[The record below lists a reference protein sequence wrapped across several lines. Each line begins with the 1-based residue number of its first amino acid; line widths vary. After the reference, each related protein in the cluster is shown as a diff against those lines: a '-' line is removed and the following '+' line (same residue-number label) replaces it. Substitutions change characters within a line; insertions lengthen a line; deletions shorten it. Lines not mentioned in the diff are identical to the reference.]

1 MIFHYSDWFLF
12 LIFYGLRNNR
22 LNGLIYNEN
31 NSQLQPRLKKEG
43 ALNPSTVGRVC
54 VFWCDKGAAVG
65 LINGL
70 QQQRGLH

>member
-1 MIFHYSDWFLF
+1 MGIFHYSDWSLF
-12 LIFYGLRNNR
+12 LIFYRLRNNR
-22 LNGLIYNEN
+22 LIYNEN
-31 NSQLQPRLKKEG
+31 NSYLQPRLKKES